1 MLSSTE
7 VTMQLTVLA
16 SMKIIILLQRHSGIL
31 ASLYQKEKQTTQ
43 ALTVEQT
50 HLQET
55 FDHLVW
61 VPNICPTTRLDNPM
75 PTICMEVARP
85 MAVPRVAWGTTRGME
100 GHMLAWSRQERCHKT
115 DMMGKF
121 VLNKIYFDCF
131 GVKLTNKC
139 LTITK
144 LYNIKF
150 DFK

>member
-55 FDHLVW
+55 FDHLV
-61 VPNICPTTRLDNPM
+61 
-75 PTICMEVARP
+75 
-85 MAVPRVAWGTTRGME
+85 
-100 GHMLAWSRQERCHKT
+100 
-115 DMMGKF
+115 
-121 VLNKIYFDCF
+121 
-131 GVKLTNKC
+131 
-139 LTITK
+139 
-144 LYNIKF
+144 
-150 DFK
+150 